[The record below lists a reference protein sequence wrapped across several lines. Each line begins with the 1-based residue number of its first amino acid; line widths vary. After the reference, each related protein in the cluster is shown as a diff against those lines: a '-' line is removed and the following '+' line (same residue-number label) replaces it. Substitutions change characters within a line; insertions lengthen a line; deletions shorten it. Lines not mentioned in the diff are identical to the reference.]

1 MKVKATKR
9 GYYGSAI
16 RDPGDQ
22 FEIASKEEL
31 GSWMEPVKV
40 VAQPKAEPPAA
51 KLKSKAAKDK

>member
-51 KLKSKAAKDK
+51 KLKS

>member
-40 VAQPKAEPPAA
+40 AQPKAEPPAA
-51 KLKSKAAKDK
+51 KPKSKAAKNK